1 MIVER
6 KVDDCTVAQ
15 PPNVSMTKEQ
25 RRLINYWKLRLT
37 FAGHCDKV
45 AAERLSKAFQNAN
58 AVNEERSYWTEAENT
73 EVREDMLT
81 ALFVRTRDFNGLYRL
96 CRSEDFQGSIP
107 WAVLKELRARHHE
120 QNNQL
125 EFISLSRIALK
136 RHPWDNGSAK
146 ILVEESGALT
156 RLEDRIN
163 TLKSGLDSLK
173 NTDEYLQ
180 RYHDAA
186 HFGRESQRSLI
197 VEELE
202 NLILEQGNDEYVIT
216 FWQSMV
222 RKMPDSWYV
231 GNALQEA
238 FRMQGKDAEAVVFW
252 SRVKKIWPAWPHSDY
267 FYAESCQEV
276 GDLEEAIKVW
286 FIWLEFIL
294 TKVRENANEC
304 KVHVELA
311 AKSLQ
316 RALLFN
322 HEPWD
327 VISIWEKSL
336 RRFPARRQFGQ
347 PDIRQQYIAST
358 FLEAPEL
365 QSVSNS
371 CEIIQKVACL
381 CAYDNQIVRVLRM
394 NFERNHLEELEEK
407 FWMSH
412 NWEFQCI
419 PGAEAWYNLRLAQF
433 HSFRRDYIQARVV
446 LSQSFPTTIDESWL
460 REIAII
466 DLAVDTRDFW
476 WQQVHYRPWNVNS
489 AKVFEA
495 ICQDSQQPLWKHDV
509 QIWPELVWKYSSY
522 THLIPPLERM
532 FERQRKREPQTLR
545 QQVDFWKIYVSSFHQ
560 ARAECYLAN
569 SFKTWRK
576 QLSKFES
583 TKAFEE
589 EIEFW
594 CHLLCYSHRDD
605 ESLWVIVQYLDLAL
619 TAKADTVGDQ
629 EVQRLTQIWTD
640 ARDSIWNVGFHAHS
654 ELPFRSAHITSQIQ
668 KYWEDAGA
676 ILQLLEADQ

>member
-1 MIVER
+1 MLMIVER
-6 KVDDCTVAQ
+6 KVDDRTVAQ

-37 FAGHCDKV
+37 FAGHGDKV

-146 ILVEESGALT
+146 ILVEESKALA
-156 RLEDRIN
+156 RLEDKIN
-163 TLKSGLDSLK
+163 ILKSGLDSLK

-186 HFGRESQRSLI
+186 HFSRESQRSLI

-202 NLILEQGNDEYVIT
+202 NLILDQGNDEYAIT

-222 RKMPDSWYV
+222 RKMPDSRSI
-231 GNALQEA
+231 GKALQEA

-294 TKVRENANEC
+294 TKVGENANEC
-304 KVHVELA
+304 KVHVEFA

-336 RRFPARRQFGQ
+336 RRFPAISQFGWQ
-347 PDIRQQYIAST
+347 PDIRQHYIAST
-358 FLEAPEL
+358 FLDAPEL

-371 CEIIQKVACL
+371 AEIIQKVAVL
-381 CAYDNQIVRVLRM
+381 CAYDNRIVRVLRM
-394 NFERNHLEELEEK
+394 NFERNHIEELEGE
-407 FWMSH
+407 FWRSGSGR
-412 NWEFQCI
+412 I
-419 PGAEAWYNLRLAQF
+419 PGESAWYTLRSVQF
-433 HSFRRDYIQARVV
+433 HSFRREYIQASSVI
-446 LSQSFPTTIDESWL
+446 SQSFWTTIDHSESWL

-466 DLAVDTRDFW
+466 
-476 WQQVHYRPWNVNS
+476 
-489 AKVFEA
+489 
-495 ICQDSQQPLWKHDV
+495 
-509 QIWPELVWKYSSY
+509 
-522 THLIPPLERM
+522 
-532 FERQRKREPQTLR
+532 
-545 QQVDFWKIYVSSFHQ
+545 
-560 ARAECYLAN
+560 
-569 SFKTWRK
+569 
-576 QLSKFES
+576 
-583 TKAFEE
+583 
-589 EIEFW
+589 
-594 CHLLCYSHRDD
+594 
-605 ESLWVIVQYLDLAL
+605 
-619 TAKADTVGDQ
+619 
-629 EVQRLTQIWTD
+629 
-640 ARDSIWNVGFHAHS
+640 
-654 ELPFRSAHITSQIQ
+654 
-668 KYWEDAGA
+668 
-676 ILQLLEADQ
+676 